1 MIKASDDLLM
11 KMTEFFRLHGLRSR
25 SKNSVTNVGL
35 FLFKLSR
42 QVLQCWNIKKF
53 LEALL

>member
-25 SKNSVTNVGL
+25 NKNSVSNVDL
-35 FLFKLSR
+35 FLFKLFR

>member
-25 SKNSVTNVGL
+25 NKNSVTNVDL
-35 FLFKLSR
+35 FLFKLFR